1 MAHSHMISLSLYV
14 LLFLGCL
21 AQLGRPQ
28 PRLRGKTQCDIQK
41 LNAQEPSFR
50 FPSEAG
56 LTEFWDSN
64 NPEFGCAG
72 VEFERN
78 TVQPKG
84 LRLPHYSNVP
94 KFVYVVEG
102 TGVQGTVI
110 PGCAETFESQG
121 ESFWGGQE
129 QPGKGQ
135 EGQEQ
140 GSKGGQEGRRQRFP
154 DRHQKLR
161 RFQKG
166 DVLILLPG
174 FTQWTYND
182 GDVPL
187 VTVALLD
194 VANEANQLDLQSRKF
209 FLAGNPQQGGG
220 KEGHQGQQQQH
231 RNIFSGFDDQLLADA
246 FNVDLKIIQKLKG
259 PKDQRGSTVRA
270 EKLQLF
276 LPEYS
281 EQEQQPQQQQEQQQ
295 HGVGRGWRSNGLEET
310 LCTVKLSENIGLPQ
324 EADVFNP
331 RAGRITTVN
340 SQKIPILSSLQLSAE
355 RGFLYSNAIFAPHWN
370 INAHSALYVIRGNA
384 RIQVVDHKGNKVFDD
399 EVKQGQLIIVPQY
412 FAVIKKAGNQ
422 GFEYVA
428 FKTND
433 NAMINPL
440 VGRLSAFRAIPEE
453 VLRSSFQISS
463 EEAEELKYGRQE
475 ALLLSEQSQQGKR
488 EVA

>member
-1 MAHSHMISLSLYV
+1 MAHSHMISLSSYV
-14 LLFLGCL
+14 LLLFLGCL
-21 AQLGRPQ
+21 AQLGRPE
-28 PRLRGKTQCDIQK
+28 PRLGGKTQCNIQK

-121 ESFWGGQE
+121 ESFSGGQE

-135 EGQEQ
+135 EG
-140 GSKGGQEGRRQRFP
+140 SKGGQEGQRQRFP

-259 PKDQRGSTVRA
+259 PKDKRGSTVRA

-295 HGVGRGWRSNGLEET
+295 QGVGRGWRSNGLEET

-412 FAVIKKAGNQ
+412 FAVIKKAGNE

-440 VGRLSAFRAIPEE
+440 VGRLSALRAIPEE